1 MKKKNV
7 SLLIGGFFSVAGF
20 YFALKNVP
28 LNELFRY
35 LVSINWLWGIPTIL
49 LGILTYILRAIRY
62 KLILSTSTR
71 ISFFSSFHPLMIS
84 MMINNIV
91 PGRAGEFARPA
102 ILKKMEGVPY
112 SLGLATV
119 VAERFFDAVTL
130 ILIFGGMLRFI
141 NISPDLNI
149 TFQQYQLNRE
159 TLEAVFSG
167 LMKICFVFIIGIILI
182 SIPKIQK
189 SMTAMVWHIPRMLP
203 LVSIKSKIKIKE
215 IFCAPI
221 VKTIENIASGFSLVK
236 IPSKIGGCLVY
247 SLIIWLLQAFS
258 LYVFSFGCPDISLS
272 YTQMTTVFIIICI
285 FIALPSVPGFWG
297 LWEAGGVFGMALFGI
312 PAANAAGFILAT
324 HSISTLVAMTIG
336 SISAASVGVNV
347 TNIKKDS
354 STFTENA

>member
-7 SLLIGGFFSVAGF
+7 SLLIGCVFSVAGF

-35 LVSINWLWGIPTIL
+35 LVSINWIWGIPTIL
-49 LGILTYILRAIRY
+49 LGILTYILRAIRWQ
-62 KLILSTSTR
+62 LILSTSTR
-71 ISFFSSFHPLMIS
+71 VSFFSSFHPLMIS

-91 PGRAGEFARPA
+91 PGRAGEFVRPA
-102 ILKKMEGVPY
+102 ILKKMDGVPY

-119 VAERFFDAVTL
+119 VAERFFDAITL
-130 ILIFGGMLRFI
+130 IFIFGGILQFI
-141 NISPDLNI
+141 HLSPDLNI
-149 TFQQYQLNRE
+149 TFHQYQLNRE

-167 LMKICFVFIIGIILI
+167 LMKICFVFIIGIVFI

-189 SMTAMVWHIPRMLP
+189 SITAMVWHAPSILP
-203 LVSIKSKIKIKE
+203 VLSISTKVKIKE
-215 IFCAPI
+215 ICCAPI
-221 VKTIENIASGFSLVK
+221 VRIVENIAKGFSLVK
-236 IPSKIGGCLVY
+236 IPSKIGGCLAY
-247 SLIIWLLQAFS
+247 SLIIWLLQAVS

-272 YTQMTTVFIIICI
+272 YTEMTTVFIIICI

-312 PAANAAGFILAT
+312 PAAQAAGFILAT

-336 SISAASVGVNV
+336 SISAVSVGFNI

-354 STFTENA
+354 SIYRP